1 MSERWTL
8 GDVFVLRHA
17 GFPFDWLESLGVSD
31 AVVEEARQ
39 LLADERALVEVVRA
53 QGDDSGSQALQD
65 ALERGLRPTLKP
77 KHDPSLRESLERYL
91 ARRESLQERYAQE
104 RAALRPRLRERAAD
118 PAIQEAVFLSSP
130 AMFDNVWARY
140 LRGDERKD
148 TSDARRVERQVY
160 TYLQRFCAKNETTSF
175 FGPISYGE
183 RTDEDGF
190 DVRTVPSGDTRR
202 RTFFSFWAVT
212 ELARAVGRERS
223 VRAHLP
229 LRLNPLF
236 TVTPGR
242 AACEALKLDVP
253 LSESAERLLAVLKDH
268 PTPAAAAKVLG
279 SAVEDVERSA
289 LPLVKGAL
297 LLWGLPFRPNDFTTF
312 ESVRDAVA
320 ALPSEL
326 EARTRWLEKL
336 DTLARLKAG
345 FESADLSR
353 RRVLLLELES
363 HFTQA
368 TGKPAR
374 RGDGQVYADRLILYE
389 EASSPFRLRFGR
401 RFTEELE
408 AALTGPLEL
417 SAAYGEKVQR
427 GFREQVRDALGADER
442 PLGLLDY
449 AVRLRP
455 DQVSGSRFSPV
466 PPVLLDEDGARHRAL
481 PVDFLGAS
489 TPGGRYALPDVCLA
503 AKRDGAGFEVMLA
516 RVHHHLLL
524 RSWLSVFFPSR
535 ERYSAVASRWLEAD
549 PAARGLVG
557 LSIRR
562 RNKGFYVFP
571 GRRLVYSVSDVLDV
585 EEGALTP
592 SDVKVVPTPQGPEL
606 VDLHGER
613 LHLYLPLDD
622 FSSYPPFAALA
633 HPQVLHAPLR
643 TKGSHLPRLSVGGA
657 VYQRERWEL
666 SSARLAKASGFDL
679 FLAAQ
684 RERQERGW
692 PRFVFMRSSKERKPY
707 LIDTSS
713 PFALDLL
720 SHLSREAERLSVE
733 EMYPAPEQLWLRDSR
748 GRYTCELRMQL
759 TRWTAA
765 SPQAFQ
771 GKSL

>member
-8 GDVFVLRHA
+8 GEVFVLRHA
-17 GFPFDWLESLGVSD
+17 GFPFDWLESLGFSD
-31 AVVEEARQ
+31 EVLGEAN
-39 LLADERALVEVVRA
+39 LLLDDERALLDAVRA
-53 QGDDSGSQALQD
+53 EGDESGAKALQDSFEQGRVPTLKSRHGQTSRD
-65 ALERGLRPTLKP
+65 ALERYRV
-77 KHDPSLRESLERYL
+77 
-91 ARRESLQERYAQE
+91 RREALQTRYANE
-104 RAALRPRLRERAAD
+104 RTDLRLKLRERAAD

-140 LRGDERKD
+140 LRGGEQKD
-148 TSDARRVERQVY
+148 TSDARRVDRQVY

-183 RTDEDGF
+183 RTDADDF
-190 DVRTVPSGDTRR
+190 DVRTVASGDTSR

-212 ELARAVGRERS
+212 ELARAVGRERTL
-223 VRAHLP
+223 RPHLP

-236 TVTPGR
+236 TVSPGR
-242 AACEALKLDVP
+242 AACEALQLEVP
-253 LSESAERLLAVLKDH
+253 LAEGAEKLLAVLRAH
-268 PTPAAAAKVLG
+268 PTPAAAAQVLG
-279 SAVEDVERSA
+279 LAVEEVMRAA

-312 ESVRDAVA
+312 ESVRDSVA
-320 ALPSEL
+320 ALPEL
-326 EARTRWLEKL
+326 EARALWLARL
-336 DTLARLKAG
+336 DTLSRLKAE
-345 FESADLSR
+345 FETANLTR
-353 RRVLLLELES
+353 RRALLPELEAL
-363 HFTQA
+363 FTEA

-374 RGDGQVYADRLILYE
+374 RGDGQVYADRLIIYE
-389 EASSPFRLRFGR
+389 EASSPFRLRFGQ

-408 AALTGPLEL
+408 SALTGPLEL
-417 SAAYGEKVQR
+417 SAAYGERVQQ
-427 GFREQVRDALGADER
+427 GFREQVRDALGTDER
-442 PLGLLDY
+442 PVDLLEY

-455 DQVSGSRFSPV
+455 DQVTGSRFSPV
-466 PPVLLDEDGARHRAL
+466 PPVLLDEDSSRARSL
-481 PVDFLGAS
+481 PVDFLGTS

-503 AKRDGAGFEVMLA
+503 SKGEDAGFEVMLA
-516 RVHHHLLL
+516 RVHHHLML
-524 RSWLSVFFPSR
+524 RSWLSAFFPSR
-535 ERYSAVASRWLEAD
+535 ERYSAVASRWLDAD

-571 GRRLVYSVSDVLDV
+571 GRRLVYAVSDVLDV
-585 EEGALTP
+585 EDGAMTP
-592 SDVKVVPTPQGPEL
+592 ADVKVLPTSQGPVL
-606 VDLHGER
+606 VDGKGER

-643 TKGSHLPRLSVGGA
+643 TKGSHLPRLSIGGA

-666 SSARLAKASGFDL
+666 TSEKLARPTGFDL

-684 RERQERGW
+684 RERRTRGW

-707 LIDTSS
+707 LIDTAS

-733 EMYPAPEQLWLRDSR
+733 EMYPAPAQLWLKDAR
-748 GRYTCELRMQL
+748 GRYTCELRMQF
-759 TRWTAA
+759 TRWSEGT
-765 SPQAFQ
+765 PP
-771 GKSL
+771 L

>member
-31 AVVEEARQ
+31 EVVEEAKR
-39 LLADERALVEVVRA
+39 LLDDERALVDAVRV
-53 QGDDSGSQALQD
+53 QGDDAGSRALQE
-65 ALERGLRPTLKP
+65 ALERGLRPTLKSQ
-77 KHDPSLRESLERYL
+77 HGADLRESLARYL
-91 ARRESLQERYAQE
+91 ARRESLQARYAHE
-104 RAALRPRLRERAAD
+104 RLALRSRLRERAMA
-118 PAIQEAVFLSSP
+118 PGIQEAVFLSSP

-140 LRGDERKD
+140 LRGEERKD
-148 TSDARRVERQVY
+148 TSDSRRVERQVY

-183 RTDEDGF
+183 RTNEDDF
-190 DVRTVPSGDTRR
+190 DVRTVPSEDTGR

-236 TVTPGR
+236 TVSPGR
-242 AACEALKLDVP
+242 AACDALKLEVP
-253 LSESAERLLAVLKDH
+253 LSESAERLLSVLKEH

-279 SAVEDVERSA
+279 VPVEEVERSA

-297 LLWGLPFRPNDFTTF
+297 LLWGLPFRPNDFATF
-312 ESVRDAVA
+312 ESVRDSVA
-320 ALPSEL
+320 ALPEL
-326 EARTRWLEKL
+326 DARTRWLERL
-336 DTLARLKAG
+336 DTLAKLKAE

-353 RRVLLLELES
+353 RRVLLLELEA

-374 RGDGQVYADRLILYE
+374 RGEGQVYADRLILYE

-417 SAAYGEKVQR
+417 SAAYGEQVQR
-427 GFREQVRDALGADER
+427 GFREQVRDALGEGSA
-442 PLGLLDY
+442 PLDLLDY

-481 PVDFLGAS
+481 PVDFLGTS

-503 AKRDGAGFEVMLA
+503 AKKDGAGFEVMLA

-524 RSWLSVFFPSR
+524 RSWLSAFFPSR

-549 PAARGLVG
+549 PAAKGLVG

-592 SDVKVVPTPQGPEL
+592 GDVKVLPTPQGPEL
-606 VDLHGER
+606 VDAQGAR

-666 SSARLAKASGFDL
+666 SSARLARASGFDL
-679 FLAAQ
+679 FLATQ
-684 RERQERGW
+684 RERNERGW

-733 EMYPAPEQLWLRDSR
+733 EMYPAPEQLWLRDTR

-759 TRWTAA
+759 TRWTAG
-765 SPQAFQ
+765 SP
-771 GKSL
+771 

>member
-31 AVVEEARQ
+31 EVVEEAKR
-39 LLADERALVEVVRA
+39 LLEDERALVDAVRA
-53 QGDDSGSQALQD
+53 QGDDAGSRALQE
-65 ALERGLRPTLKP
+65 ALERGLRPTLKSQ
-77 KHDPSLRESLERYL
+77 HGADLRESLARYL
-91 ARRESLQERYAQE
+91 ARRESLQACYGHERL
-104 RAALRPRLRERAAD
+104 ALRSRLRERAAD
-118 PAIQEAVFLSSP
+118 PGIQEAVFLSSP

-148 TSDARRVERQVY
+148 TSDSRRVERQVY

-183 RTDEDGF
+183 RTNEDSF
-190 DVRTVPSGDTRR
+190 DVRTVPSEDTGR

-236 TVTPGR
+236 TVSPGR
-242 AACEALKLDVP
+242 AACDALKLEVP
-253 LSESAERLLAVLKDH
+253 LPESAERLLAVLKEH

-279 SAVEDVERSA
+279 VPVEEVERSA
-289 LPLVKGAL
+289 LPLVKGVL
-297 LLWGLPFRPNDFTTF
+297 LLWGLSFRPNDFATF
-312 ESVRDAVA
+312 ESVRDCVA
-320 ALPSEL
+320 ALPEL
-326 EARTRWLEKL
+326 DARTRWLERL
-336 DTLARLKAG
+336 DTLARLKAE

-353 RRVLLLELES
+353 RRVLLLELEA

-374 RGDGQVYADRLILYE
+374 RGEGQVYADRLILYE

-417 SAAYGEKVQR
+417 SAAYGEQVQR
-427 GFREQVRDALGADER
+427 GFREQVRDALGEGSA
-442 PLGLLDY
+442 PLDLLDY

-481 PVDFLGAS
+481 PVDFLGTS

-503 AKRDGAGFEVMLA
+503 AKKEGAGFEVMLA

-524 RSWLSVFFPSR
+524 RSWLSAFFPSR
-535 ERYSAVASRWLEAD
+535 ERYSAVASRWLEED
-549 PAARGLVG
+549 PAAKGLVG

-592 SDVKVVPTPQGPEL
+592 GDVKVLPTPQGPAL
-606 VDLHGER
+606 VDAHGTR

-666 SSARLAKASGFDL
+666 SSARLARASGFDL
-679 FLAAQ
+679 FLATQ
-684 RERQERGW
+684 RERNERGW

-707 LIDTSS
+707 LIDTAS

-733 EMYPAPEQLWLRDSR
+733 EMYPAPEQLWLRDTR

-759 TRWTAA
+759 TRWTAG
-765 SPQAFQ
+765 SP
-771 GKSL
+771 

>member
-8 GDVFVLRHA
+8 GEVFVLRHA
-17 GFPFDWLESLGVSD
+17 GFPFDWLESLGFSD
-31 AVVEEARQ
+31 EVLGEAN
-39 LLADERALVEVVRA
+39 LLLDDERAFLDAVRA
-53 QGDDSGSQALQD
+53 EGDEAGAKGFQDSFEQG
-65 ALERGLRPTLKP
+65 RVPTLKARHGP
-77 KHDPSLRESLERYL
+77 TSREALARYL
-91 ARRESLQERYAQE
+91 VRREALQARHAKE
-104 RAALRPRLRERAAD
+104 RADLRSKLRERAAD

-140 LRGDERKD
+140 LRGGEQKD
-148 TSDARRVERQVY
+148 TSDARRVDRQVY

-183 RTDEDGF
+183 RTDSDDF
-190 DVRTVPSGDTRR
+190 DVRTVESGDTSR

-212 ELARAVGRERS
+212 ELARAVGRERTL
-223 VRAHLP
+223 RPHLP

-242 AACEALKLDVP
+242 ASCQALRLEVP
-253 LSESAERLLAVLKDH
+253 LSEGAEQLMAVLRTH
-268 PTPAAAAKVLG
+268 PTPASAAQVLG
-279 SAVEDVERSA
+279 LAVEEVMRTA

-297 LLWGLPFRPNDFTTF
+297 LLWGLPFRPNDFATF
-312 ESVRDAVA
+312 ESVRDSVA
-320 ALPSEL
+320 ALPEL
-326 EARTRWLEKL
+326 EARTLWLERL
-336 DTLARLKAG
+336 DTLARLKAE
-345 FESADLSR
+345 FQTADLTR
-353 RRVLLLELES
+353 RRALLPELEAR
-363 HFTQA
+363 FTEA

-408 AALTGPLEL
+408 SALTGPLEL
-417 SAAYGEKVQR
+417 SAAYGERVQQ
-427 GFREQVRDALGADER
+427 GFREQVRAALGTDER
-442 PLGLLDY
+442 PLDLLDY

-455 DQVSGSRFSPV
+455 DDVAGSRFSPV
-466 PPVLLDEDGARHRAL
+466 PPVLLDEDGARARSL
-481 PVDFLGAS
+481 PVDFLGTS

-503 AKRDGAGFEVMLA
+503 SKGAGAGFEVMLA
-516 RVHHHLLL
+516 RVHHHLML
-524 RSWLSVFFPSR
+524 RSWLSAFFPSR

-549 PAARGLVG
+549 PSARGLVG

-571 GRRLVYSVSDVLDV
+571 GRRLVYAVSDVLDV
-585 EEGALTP
+585 EDGAMTP
-592 SDVKVVPTPQGPEL
+592 ADVKVLPTPQGPVL
-606 VDLHGER
+606 VDGKGER
-613 LHLYLPLDD
+613 VHLYLPLDD

-643 TKGSHLPRLSVGGA
+643 TKGSHLPRLSIGGA

-666 SSARLAKASGFDL
+666 SSEKLARPTGFDL

-684 RERQERGW
+684 RERRARNW

-707 LIDTSS
+707 LIDTAS

-733 EMYPAPEQLWLRDSR
+733 EMYPAPEQLWLQDAR
-748 GRYTCELRMQL
+748 GRYTCELRMQF
-759 TRWTAA
+759 TRWSEGT
-765 SPQAFQ
+765 SH
-771 GKSL
+771 L